1 MENFKW
7 FMEEIIRKHI
17 KIQKEKLENLD
28 IIITNEDNNIIN
40 VFNII

>member
-1 MENFKW
+1 
-7 FMEEIIRKHI
+7 MEEIIQKHI